1 MEDLKFVATPIL
13 AIGGSM
19 FLWLYVRI
27 VVHETAHVVVGKM
40 VGFKPY
46 KMVVGTGSNL
56 CHLHLFGVEVILR
69 VLPIGGGYT
78 LSRRPNMENLR
89 WRGALFSIAG
99 IASEAA
105 LLCLILGIVAGVL
118 KEGLNMGLTS
128 FVLWYIA
135 YFQAGAILFSLW
147 PKTITFE
154 AGVIGNDA
162 RQFFHYVSGKVDKAI
177 QVFATEYE
185 INVRRYDPQFQIENS
200 WVKKDLESSL
210 RILADIEA
218 HRKTNLHEAAIEQ
231 YLEILKSEALSKG
244 ERARFLDAMASIAVI
259 DGVKS
264 FSERAM
270 AWVREANELFPN
282 ARTLHGTYGGALVE
296 SGSYAEGIKILTPLT
311 AKENTPID
319 RSISAC
325 YLAKAHHH
333 LGNAAE
339 ADAFLTLGK
348 ALNASCGVCER
359 IEQELMLPKND
370 SG

>member
-40 VGFKPY
+40 LGFKPY

-69 VLPIGGGYT
+69 VLPMEGGYT
-78 LSRRPNMENLR
+78 LARRPNFESLR
-89 WRGALFSIAG
+89 WRGAVFSVAG
-99 IASEAA
+99 IASEVA
-105 LLCLILGIVAGVL
+105 LLTVILGVVVGVL

-135 YFQAGAILFSLW
+135 FFQAGAILFSLW
-147 PKTITFE
+147 PGAAQTE
-154 AGVIGNDA
+154 IGMVSNDA
-162 RQFFHYVSGKVDKAI
+162 RQFFHYISGKVDKAI
-177 QVFATEYE
+177 QTFAANYE
-185 INVRRYDPQFQIENS
+185 ANVRRYDPQFQIESS
-200 WVKKDLESSL
+200 WFKKEMDSSL
-210 RILADIEA
+210 RIWADIEA
-218 HRKTNLHEAAIEQ
+218 NKKAKLHEAVIEQ
-231 YLEILKSEALSKG
+231 YLEILKSKALSKG
-244 ERARFLDAMASIAVI
+244 ERAMCLDNLACIAVME
-259 DGVKS
+259 GVKNILP
-264 FSERAM
+264 RAL
-270 AWVREANELFPN
+270 AWIKEAHEIFPN
-282 ARTLHGTYGGALVE
+282 SRTLHGTYGGVLVE
-296 SGSYAEGIKILTPLT
+296 AGAYAESVEMLTPLT
-311 AKENTPID
+311 ADDNRPID